1 MVVATVTEVVG
12 PENSTLPPPFAR
24 VDPNGGNFSYTSGDT
39 LDTLFPTSLG
49 RVLYGNISLLNYA
62 S

>member
-24 VDPNGGNFSYTSGDT
+24 VNHNSGKFSYISGYT

-62 S
+62 G